1 MIEIAKIYYFVFGA
15 LTIAGGIMGFVKKGS
30 YISLVA
36 GGLCGVL
43 FFIAALWLKEKPQNG
58 LILGA
63 VVSLALAGQF
73 VPAFLKKFNW
83 MPAGLMAVLSVIA
96 LIVTLLAFAKR

>member
-1 MIEIAKIYYFVFGA
+1 MIEIAKNYYFIFGG
-15 LTIAGGIMGFVKKGS
+15 LTIVGGLMGFIKKGS
-30 YISLVA
+30 AISLVA

-43 FFIAALWLKEKPQNG
+43 LFIAALWLKEKPQNG

-73 VPAFLKKFNW
+73 IPAFIKKFNW
-83 MPAGLMAVLSVIA
+83 MPAGLMAVLSVVA
-96 LIVTLLAFAKR
+96 LIVTALAFAKK

>member
-1 MIEIAKIYYFVFGA
+1 MIEIAKNYYFVFGA
-15 LTIAGGIMGFVKKGS
+15 LSIVGGIMGFVKKSS

-43 FFIAALWLKEKPQNG
+43 LLIAALWLKDKPQNG

-63 VVSLALAGQF
+63 VVSIVLAGRF
-73 VPAFLKKFNW
+73 IPAFLKKFDW
-83 MPAGLMAVLSVIA
+83 MPAGLMAVLSVVGV
-96 LIVTLLAFAKR
+96 IVTALAFAKR

>member
-1 MIEIAKIYYFVFGA
+1 MIELAKNYYFVFGA
-15 LTIAGGIMGFVKKGS
+15 LTIAGGIMGFVKKSS

-43 FFIAALWLKEKPQNG
+43 LFIAALWLKDKPQNG
-58 LILGA
+58 LILGG

-73 VPAFLKKFNW
+73 IPAFIKKFNW
-83 MPAGLMAVLSVIA
+83 MPAGLMAVLSVIG
-96 LIVTLLAFAKR
+96 LIVTALAFAKR